1 VSRLGLALHALR
13 LKIARA
19 EADPTADYD
28 AASPTYDDYFTRVMG
43 AHSLSLLDD
52 IRIGPGSS
60 VVELACGTGH
70 LTAAIAA
77 RLGGVGRLSVV
88 DKSPGM
94 LAVARS
100 KVQTAPGLE
109 LSFAQGD
116 MEEFL
121 HGQPT
126 ASADLVVIGWAICYS
141 DPTRLLSEVHRVL
154 RPGGQVAVIE
164 TRSDA
169 LATLRHA
176 FEEVLA
182 GDPSMLTALIR
193 VSLPRN
199 ERVLGRWFSR
209 AGLTITRLGHGEQ
222 ALPCRTAEDAV
233 DWVERSGAGAGFRDS
248 FDLSRE
254 DEVRERLRAAL
265 DRRRTRAGEIGLTH
279 TFVLGVADRPRE
291 TAVAA

>member
-1 VSRLGLALHALR
+1 MSRLGLALHALR
-13 LKIARA
+13 LRLAHA
-19 EADPTADYD
+19 EADPTPDYD

-43 AHSLSLLDD
+43 GHSLSLLDD
-52 IRIGPGSS
+52 VAIGPGCS

-70 LTAAIAA
+70 LTAALA
-77 RLGGVGRLSVV
+77 GRLQGRGRLTVV

-100 KVQTAPGLE
+100 KVRPAPGLE
-109 LSFAQGD
+109 LSFTEGD

-121 HGQPT
+121 RGLPAQ
-126 ASADLVVIGWAICYS
+126 SADLVVVGWAICYTE
-141 DPTRLLSEVHRVL
+141 PTRLLAEAHRVL

-169 LATLRHA
+169 LSTLRHA
-176 FEEVLA
+176 FEEVVA

-193 VSLPRN
+193 VALPRS
-199 ERVLGRWFSR
+199 ERVLGRWFTR
-209 AGLTITRLGHGEQ
+209 AGLTTTRLDHGAQ
-222 ALPCRTAEDAV
+222 PLPCRTAEEAV

-254 DEVRERLRAAL
+254 QEVKDRLRDAL
-265 DRRRTRAGEIGLTH
+265 DRRRSRSGELGLTH
-279 TFVLGVADRPRE
+279 TFVLGVASRPLE
-291 TAVAA
+291 GAVAA